1 MSPPRRP
8 CSWGPL
14 DTDLNKGEAS
24 RAGPSVARILASLLA
39 SSWAGIRRLE
49 NLSQRKVTAQLGHFL
64 ESAGV
69 RN

>member
-14 DTDLNKGEAS
+14 DTGLNKGEAS

-39 SSWAGIRRLE
+39 SSWVGIRRLE

-64 ESAGV
+64 ESAGM